1 MIKFVI
7 VEDEKDST
15 KQIKEVIN
23 KIKYKIEQEVKTY
36 EFTEFNKN
44 LANMIDN
51 VDERTI
57 YVLDIELKNSKSGI
71 EIASMIREKDW
82 NSEIIFITNHD
93 KMFETV
99 YRNVYNVF
107 DFIEKY
113 HDMDKRLYNDFK
125 TILKQNVD
133 KKMFSYKGRN
143 VDLEIY
149 LNSILY
155 IYRDKEDRKL
165 IIVTDSS
172 TFTISMGVKEIL
184 EMLDERFK
192 MVHRACIVNTD
203 KVSAYDWNN
212 SKVILTDGRQVD
224 FLSKKYRK
232 EIESKWLK
240 QFWD

>member
-23 KIKYKIEQEVKTY
+23 KIKYKIDQEVKTY
-36 EFTEFNKN
+36 EFTGFNKN

-71 EIASMIREKDW
+71 EIASLIREKDW

-212 SKVILTDGRQVD
+212 SKIILIDGRQVD

-232 EIESKWLK
+232 EIESK
-240 QFWD
+240 